1 MVLSTKRTILFR
13 FHDFFEV
20 CDARLSRL
28 QALNPGIKIHGL
40 YGGTKQNLTSASSS
54 FLEKFESLYVL
65 TQDPMWCW
73 MFGGFL
79 GIDSWYKSIGRELD
93 FDVVHLIEW
102 DLLMEDSLV
111 NLYQHIEPACIGV
124 TAPTPIDAL
133 SRANGGWRHWWL
145 AGEQKGAELHLLLES
160 IRADHGLTP
169 VVHACF
175 LPGASFPK
183 AFLES
188 ISRWNVPSYCN
199 DEILLGLYAQVAK
212 TGLRDTGFLRNWTK
226 FSNWSLYFPNALVS
240 DPFAGPRTSRIH
252 RWFVDFRYF
261 NCNGYDVSIV
271 DIQKQLAQTQG
282 RRVFHPVRYRT
293 D

>member
-1 MVLSTKRTILFR
+1 
-13 FHDFFEV
+13 
-20 CDARLSRL
+20 
-28 QALNPGIKIHGL
+28 
-40 YGGTKQNLTSASSS
+40 
-54 FLEKFESLYVL
+54 
-65 TQDPMWCW
+65 

-102 DLLMEDSLV
+102 DLLMEDSLD

-133 SRANGGWRHWWL
+133 SRAKGGWREWWL
-145 AGEQKGAELHLLLES
+145 AGEEKRAELHLLLES
-160 IRADHGLTP
+160 IHVNHGLTP

-199 DEILLGLYAQVAK
+199 DEILLGLYAQVAE

-226 FSNWSLYFPNALVS
+226 FSRWSLYFPNALVS
-240 DPFAGPRTSRIH
+240 DPFAGLRTNRIH

-271 DIQKQLAQTQG
+271 DIQKQLRQTQG

>member
-1 MVLSTKRTILFR
+1 
-13 FHDFFEV
+13 
-20 CDARLSRL
+20 
-28 QALNPGIKIHGL
+28 
-40 YGGTKQNLTSASSS
+40 
-54 FLEKFESLYVL
+54 
-65 TQDPMWCW
+65 MWCW

-79 GIDSWYKSIGRELD
+79 GVDSWYRSIGRKLD

-111 NLYQHIEPACIGV
+111 NLYGHIEPECIGV

-133 SRANGGWRHWWL
+133 SRAKGGWREWWL
-145 AGEQKGAELHLLLES
+145 TDEEKSAELHLLLES
-160 IRADHGLTP
+160 IHANHGLTP

-188 ISRWNVPSYCN
+188 VSRWSVPSYCN
-199 DEILLGLYAQVAK
+199 DEVLLGLYSQVAK
-212 TGLRDTGFLRNWTK
+212 IGLRDTGFLRNWKK
-226 FSNWSLYFPNALVS
+226 FSRWSLHLPHALVS
-240 DPFAGPRTSRIH
+240 DPFAGPRTNPIH
-252 RWFVDFRYF
+252 RWFVDFQYF
-261 NCNGYDVSIV
+261 NCNGRDVSLV